1 MNKKRL
7 LILGAFLFSAIIF
20 AVIFFLT
27 GSKDQVI
34 LTPTSSFSES
44 EQLISEP
51 METRKITLFYLSDRD
66 SLLHPEEREIVA
78 GSSVAHQARQTIE
91 ELLKGSLNGSISP
104 FPPET
109 KLRELFLTREG
120 VAYVDFSRELE
131 ERHLA
136 GSEAEIATIFSIVN
150 SLTYNFKSIK
160 KVFILVD
167 GDERETLRG
176 HIDLSQPF
184 LPQYRLIAN

>member
-7 LILGAFLFSAIIF
+7 LLLGALFFSSIIF

-27 GSKDQVI
+27 GSKDRVMP
-34 LTPTSSFSES
+34 TSTSSFSES
-44 EQLISEP
+44 EQLTTEP
-51 METRKITLFYLSDRD
+51 METQKITLFYLSDRD

-78 GSSVAHQARQTIE
+78 GSSVVHQARQTIE

-120 VAYVDFSRELE
+120 IAYVDFSRELE
-131 ERHLA
+131 ERHIRCQSKYLKEGEQHLQCA
-136 GSEAEIATIFSIVN
+136 G
-150 SLTYNFKSIK
+150 L
-160 KVFILVD
+160 
-167 GDERETLRG
+167 
-176 HIDLSQPF
+176 
-184 LPQYRLIAN
+184 